1 MLRYEVAIAAMFRE
15 VLNLEKTIVF
25 HALLGNDL
33 DTSRARLHLTESPHR
48 FEFIE
53 RQTPKTTFMSLFRR
67 HHWFMKIYYY
77 CFERHPKA
85 HEVLYP
91 FMSECDD
98 AFLEAYH
105 DAHNAIEDI

>member
-25 HALLGNDL
+25 HALLGTDL
-33 DTSRARLHLTESPHR
+33 DTSRARLHLTELPHH
-48 FEFIE
+48 FELID
-53 RQTPKTTFMSLFRR
+53 RRTPETTLMSLFRR

-77 CFERHPKA
+77 CFKHHPKA

-91 FMSECDD
+91 FMCECDD

-105 DAHNAIEDI
+105 DAHNANEDI